1 MMESLQYYK
10 IPTVALAYPRPL
22 VSMLPVLDIKGLSL
36 SKQNK
41 SIFCNAN
48 ATRLSSGRVAILHA
62 LECIGVTDRDT
73 VLVPAYHCMS
83 MIEPV
88 LWLGARVKFYRVD
101 KNLCPLIDF
110 QQDSDLQDV
119 KAVIIPHFFGFM
131 QDITKLC
138 DYFNKLD
145 VKVIEDCAHA
155 FFGERDGKN
164 AGESGDF
171 SITSTVKFF
180 PGTEGGVLYSA
191 KHVIPD
197 LNITK
202 RPLYQQLKAAK
213 NILEHCQLNNSPNK
227 LAAVQQ
233 HKLTDETSQEVDEL
247 CYVSKSK
254 LNYLD
259 PQKISLPLSWADS
272 LVLNRTSHE
281 WIVEQRRANYQYL
294 AGQLKGLNNATL
306 IFPELLPGTVP
317 YVLPL
322 LIHKPE
328 LHFSR
333 LKIAG
338 VPLWRWEE
346 LIVNDCPVSN
356 DYRLKLIQLPIHQ
369 SLSTNELDWI
379 AKQLRQVLAS
389 DN

>member
-1 MMESLQYYK
+1 MMEPLQYYR
-10 IPTVALAYPRPL
+10 IPTVALAYPRPF
-22 VSMLPVLDIKGLSL
+22 VSMLPVLDVKGVSL
-36 SKQNK
+36 SKQTK
-41 SIFCNAN
+41 SIFCDAS
-48 ATRLSSGRVAILHA
+48 AVRLSSGRVAILHA
-62 LECIGVTDRDT
+62 LQCIGVTETDT

-88 LWLGARVKFYRVD
+88 LWLGARVEFYKVD
-101 KNLCPLIDF
+101 KNLCPFIDF
-110 QQDSDLQDV
+110 QQNGDLHDV

-131 QDITKLC
+131 QDLTKLC
-138 DYFNKLD
+138 DYFNNLGIA
-145 VKVIEDCAHA
+145 VIEDCAHA

-164 AGESGDF
+164 AGESGDY

-180 PGTEGGVLYSA
+180 PGTEGGILYSA
-191 KHVIPD
+191 RHALPD
-197 LNITK
+197 LKLTK

-213 NILEHCQLNNSPNK
+213 NILEHCQINNSLKKPS
-227 LAAVQQ
+227 ATQQ
-233 HKLTDETSQEVDEL
+233 QKPLHDTRKETDEL
-247 CYVSKSK
+247 CYISKSK

-272 LVLNRTSHE
+272 LVLNKTSHD
-281 WIVEQRRANYQYL
+281 WIVEQRRTNFQYL
-294 AGQLKGLNNATL
+294 AGLLKGLNNATL
-306 IFPELLPGTVP
+306 IFPDLLPGTVP

-346 LIVNDCPVSN
+346 LIVNDCPISN

-369 SLSTNELDWI
+369 SLKTHELEWI
-379 AKQLRQVLAS
+379 AQQLWQVLSS
-389 DN
+389 DS

>member
-1 MMESLQYYK
+1 MMERLQYYK

-22 VSMLPVLDIKGLSL
+22 VSMLPVLDMKGLSL
-36 SKQNK
+36 SNK
-41 SIFCNAN
+41 HGSIFCDAS
-48 ATRLSSGRVAILHA
+48 AARLSSGRIAILHA
-62 LECIGVTDRDT
+62 LQCIGITEKDT

-88 LWLGARVKFYRVD
+88 LWLGARVKFYKVD
-101 KNLCPLIDF
+101 QNLCPLIDL
-110 QQDSDLQDV
+110 QQDSEHHDV

-145 VKVIEDCAHA
+145 IAVIEDCAHA
-155 FFGERDGKN
+155 FFGERDGQN
-164 AGESGDF
+164 AGESGDY

-191 KHVIPD
+191 KHAIPD
-197 LNITK
+197 LK
-202 RPLYQQLKAAK
+202 LARRSLYQQLKAAK
-213 NILEHCQLNNSPNK
+213 NILEHCQLSNAPKK
-227 LAAVQQ
+227 LSASQPTESLRAAS
-233 HKLTDETSQEVDEL
+233 LSADEL

-259 PQKISLPLSWADS
+259 PHKISLPLSWADS
-272 LVLNRTSHE
+272 LVLHKTSHH

-294 AGQLKGLNNATL
+294 AGLLKGLNNATL
-306 IFPELLPGTVP
+306 IFPDLLPGTVP

-346 LIVNDCPVSN
+346 LIVNECPISN

-369 SLSTNELDWI
+369 SLRTHELDWI
-379 AKQLRQVLAS
+379 AQQLWQVLSS
-389 DN
+389 DS